1 MDLLRAIVCTAV
13 NQLRFA
19 ACDRSTLRWA
29 QSQDSEYVC
38 RMFAVSQTWTS
49 ALWVK
54 HVAHWT
60 PWKPS
65 GPGLNPQHFLIPS
78 RCIKALRYVTLSH
91 PSWPL
96 TLKVKG
102 HTSWLAQGRDTTFLW
117 ISQAAPFFLPASEE
131 RGGNS
136 PWSDVG
142 EDSRPSRSRS
152 FRLLHRAAWVSTRF
166 LETWNRRVACKR
178 LDVINSDARLKGS
191 FAADA
196 RGDGWFLPRTTHSP
210 PQCVNK
216 HQRGIVGRARPPRA
230 HGPL

>member
-38 RMFAVSQTWTS
+38 RMFAVSQTSTS

-54 HVAHWT
+54 RVAHWT

-131 RGGNS
+131 RGGSS

-166 LETWNRRVACKR
+166 LEFQEVQQVWR
-178 LDVINSDARLKGS
+178 NSRK
-191 FAADA
+191 FHE
-196 RGDGWFLPRTTHSP
+196 T
-210 PQCVNK
+210 
-216 HQRGIVGRARPPRA
+216 RA
-230 HGPL
+230 HPAASV

>member
-38 RMFAVSQTWTS
+38 RMFAVSQTSTS

-54 HVAHWT
+54 RVAHWT

-117 ISQAAPFFLPASEE
+117 ISQAAPFFCLRRRNMVAAR
-131 RGGNS
+131 RGVTSVKTLGH
-136 PWSDVG
+136 PGRDLSDCCTELLEFQRG
-142 EDSRPSRSRS
+142 FLS
-152 FRLLHRAAWVSTRF
+152 FNKVSWVSRGATSLKK
-166 LETWNRRVACKR
+166 LEKVSRNKSASSR
-178 LDVINSDARLKGS
+178 LRIA
-191 FAADA
+191 
-196 RGDGWFLPRTTHSP
+196 T
-210 PQCVNK
+210 
-216 HQRGIVGRARPPRA
+216 
-230 HGPL
+230 